1 MGPGLRRDDASANLM
16 PTSSDA
22 LKNFTGSLVL
32 AGAGKM
38 GGAMLS
44 GWLDGGLDPKRVTII
59 EPYPSDDTR
68 GFVARGVQ
76 LNPDLKSI
84 GTADVLVMAVKPQM
98 FRDAGL
104 SATYAGSLSGLIAAF
119 GDEYIRYKKEINA
132 ITDEPIINTITGAE
146 PIGPVNYLDIVAVI
160 PATGNTIAKLANGIV
175 DTPALMAIKAQLRNQ
190 KPVVIGIST
199 NDALS
204 LNAKNI
210 GLLLN
215 MKNIYFIP
223 FRQDNPQVKANS
235 ILFDMEKTVDTIC
248 LALQG
253 KQIQPVLLG
262 PA

>member
-1 MGPGLRRDDASANLM
+1 MKKLHRNRLRGIKAGIVL
-16 PTSSDA
+16 
-22 LKNFTGSLVL
+22 TGSHC
-32 AGAGKM
+32 
-38 GGAMLS
+38 
-44 GWLDGGLDPKRVTII
+44 TI
-59 EPYPSDDTR
+59 
-68 GFVARGVQ
+68 
-76 LNPDLKSI
+76 
-84 GTADVLVMAVKPQM
+84 ADVIPQIKLLKEEGAKIYPIISNSVDQTDNR
-98 FRDAGL
+98 FYQAEDL
-104 SATYAGSLSGLIAAF
+104 
-119 GDEYIRYKKEINA
+119 KKEIIS